1 MKYSFAPIID
11 GGSRVLILGSLPGD
25 RSLADARYYAHPRNA
40 FWRIVYGFWG
50 ETPPDDFGA
59 RYEYILRRRL
69 ALWDVVKCAARD
81 GSSDGKIKDETPS
94 EIPALLESHPG
105 VSLILFNGGC
115 AFAKYGKYFGA
126 PRLPYRKL
134 LSTSPACAGR
144 DEERRRMWHE
154 ALRLRFAE
162 NF

>member
-1 MKYSFAPIID
+1 M
-11 GGSRVLILGSLPGD
+11 
-25 RSLADARYYAHPRNA
+25 
-40 FWRIVYGFWG
+40 
-50 ETPPDDFGA
+50 

-81 GSSDGKIKDETPS
+81 GSSDGKIKDETPN
-94 EIPALLESHPG
+94 EIPTLLESHPG

-126 PRLPYRKL
+126 PLLPYRKL